1 MTINKTDFLIIG
13 SGVAGL
19 TFALKV
25 AEFGEVALVTKKGI
39 MDSNTSHAQGG
50 IASVF
55 GKLDSFD
62 FHIQDTLASGDGLC
76 NRDVVEM
83 VVKNGP
89 DRIRELIDL
98 GVHFNLR
105 ESQPSSPDSADV
117 EPDLDLGREGGHSQK
132 RIVHAHDMTGQEV
145 ESVLV

>member
-1 MTINKTDFLIIG
+1 MTQINTDFLIIG

-25 AEFGEVALVTKKGI
+25 AKFGSVALVTKKGI
-39 MDSNTSHAQGG
+39 MESNTSHAQGG

-55 GKLDSFD
+55 DKVDSFD
-62 FHIQDTLASGDGLC
+62 LHIRDTLASGDGLC

-89 DRIRELIDL
+89 DRIRELVEL
-98 GVHFNLR
+98 GVHFNLKEKGR
-105 ESQPSSPDSADV
+105 SGPKSPG
-117 EPDLDLGREGGHSQK
+117 LD
-132 RIVHAHDMTGQEV
+132 IDFD
-145 ESVLV
+145 